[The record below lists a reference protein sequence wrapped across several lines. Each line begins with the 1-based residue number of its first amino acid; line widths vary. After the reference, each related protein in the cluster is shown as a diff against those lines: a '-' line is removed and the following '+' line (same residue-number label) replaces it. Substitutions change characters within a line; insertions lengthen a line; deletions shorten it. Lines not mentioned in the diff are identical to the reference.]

1 MDTGT
6 ALLAT
11 AATIA
16 GTAALMLGACARRHG
31 PQLHHG
37 GLQWWALAPC
47 AVAAGAAL
55 AALWPD
61 AQVRLLAAMLLL
73 AWPPLTLVGLR
84 RFHARQRLPGH
95 SQLDVALLAAAW
107 AALSLA
113 HWLEPA
119 WLNQAAAAAAL
130 ILGLHVAAVVVGALG
145 TRVSAG
151 TRMPR
156 AARSSPGAAAV
167 PAGVQGSVQHVVM
180 PAPGSDVDP
189 PAPAPLLV
197 LALTTALA
205 GVGAAWPLLAALG
218 PGPVAGA
225 VSLTDDTL
233 LAQALAAAL
242 ASVVSAFTVQWLL
255 AERTERQLRDSRR
268 RLRAL
273 ANQDALTQVPNR
285 RHFRDLASHALRHD
299 TPGSAVLL
307 IFDIDH
313 FKRINDEG
321 GHAAGDRALCLVS
334 SCMVEHLRSVD
345 VAGRH
350 GGDEFVLLLRQA
362 GTAEAMRVASRIVAA
377 IQQRSPALQLPVL
390 SLSFGMVQV
399 GLAEPLDEALR
410 RADQALYEAK
420 RQGRSRAVAAQG
432 DELEPVFSESRRLG
446 LTAI

>member
-1 MDTGT
+1 MDIHI
-6 ALLAT
+6 ALMAT
-11 AATIA
+11 ASAMA
-16 GTAALMLGACARRHG
+16 LTAALLLGAYGRRQG

-37 GLQWWALAPC
+37 GLLWWKLAP
-47 AVAAGAAL
+47 AMVAAGAAVG
-55 AALWPD
+55 ALWSGSGGS
-61 AQVRLLAAMLLL
+61 LLATMLLL

-95 SQLDVALLAAAW
+95 EFLDLALLALAW
-107 AALSLA
+107 AALLLTA
-113 HWLEPA
+113 LVDPA
-119 WLNQAAAAAAL
+119 LVGHTGAAAAL
-130 ILGLHVAAVVVGALG
+130 ALGLYVAAVVVGALG
-145 TRVSAG
+145 ARTGESSDTRL
-151 TRMPR
+151 
-156 AARSSPGAAAV
+156 AAAD
-167 PAGVQGSVQHVVM
+167 GGLS
-180 PAPGSDVDP
+180 
-189 PAPAPLLV
+189 APAPLLT
-197 LALTTALA
+197 LALAMALGGFLSVLPSLRA
-205 GVGAAWPLLAALG
+205 LVSGPGLVGAPSTPWSEAA
-218 PGPVAGA
+218 AEA
-225 VSLTDDTL
+225 L
-233 LAQALAAAL
+233 LAQSLAAAL
-242 ASVVSAFTVQWLL
+242 GAVVTAFTVQWLL
-255 AERTERQLRDSRR
+255 AERSERQLRDSRR

-334 SCMVEHLRSVD
+334 SCMVEHLRTAD

-362 GTAEAMRVASRIVAA
+362 GTADAMRVAGRIVSA
-377 IQQRSPALQLPVL
+377 IQVRSPALQLPVL
-390 SLSFGMVQV
+390 TLSFGMVQV
-399 GLAEPLDEALR
+399 GVAEPLDEALR

-446 LTAI
+446 LTAL